1 VAVAVAGELP
11 WRPVARGL
19 LVAIRLTP
27 RGGRDALGAV
37 EILADGKAVLT
48 ARVRAAPTEG
58 EANQALT
65 RLMAK
70 TLKVPPSRVSIA
82 QGASSRIKTVL
93 IEADGEALQRILTAL
108 AEAVKQEH
116 RSPQRR

>member
-1 VAVAVAGELP
+1 VAAAVAGEVP
-11 WRPVARGL
+11 WKHAAQGL
-19 LVAIRLTP
+19 LVTIRLTP

-82 QGASSRIKTVL
+82 QGAASRIKTML
-93 IEADGEALQRILTAL
+93 IEADGERLLRILAAL

-116 RSPQRR
+116 RSP